1 MVQLLARGVKVN
13 SALQEEG
20 EPTKSVAELEF
31 KA

>member
-1 MVQLLARGVKVN
+1 MVELCARRVKVN

-20 EPTKSVAELEF
+20 EPTKSAAELKF